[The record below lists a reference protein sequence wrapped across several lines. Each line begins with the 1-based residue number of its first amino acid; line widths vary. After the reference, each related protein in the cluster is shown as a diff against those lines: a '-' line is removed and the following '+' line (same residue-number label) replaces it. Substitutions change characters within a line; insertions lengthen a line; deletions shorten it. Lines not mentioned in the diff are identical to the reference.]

1 MQPEHTPGRAEHNE
15 ARRAA
20 PPLERPGDAEHARDS
35 RHRGPVEATD
45 RSAGSGTDRHAGQA
59 ELQREADTGPRHRTP
74 AETPS
79 RAERNEARHARP
91 PIERAAAPPERR
103 DDGYSWP
110 PPQADR
116 DSARALYREDFG
128 TKATADSARHG
139 RDRGINVIGDKPDRS
154 PGDTSDLP
162 PSGADLLEI
171 EDEDESRADKFRGEL
186 YREFEDVTDS
196 AKDQAETVQDLLVRP
211 PPAGH
216 PEVAVNSGPAFGPEI
231 PQHATPDA
239 GSITELGLV
248 LGVIGFQAGR
258 WIHHKAETLWK
269 E

>member
-1 MQPEHTPGRAEHNE
+1 MSADAPRDSSTAQPHHAEHVRRPEPDSGPRAEQGPPVPEQRADRNRSMQPEHTPGRAEHNE

-154 PGDTSDLP
+154 PGDTSP
-162 PSGADLLEI
+162 VFS
-171 EDEDESRADKFRGEL
+171 
-186 YREFEDVTDS
+186 
-196 AKDQAETVQDLLVRP
+196 
-211 PPAGH
+211 
-216 PEVAVNSGPAFGPEI
+216 
-231 PQHATPDA
+231 
-239 GSITELGLV
+239 
-248 LGVIGFQAGR
+248 
-258 WIHHKAETLWK
+258 
-269 E
+269 